1 MTVVKSCYYR
11 GHFLAMKLFIHFC
24 CKMCRLGSMHS
35 VRDRRTD
42 GRTDGQH
49 YHGNGDQYDPLT
61 KMTKTNKKTYFYR
74 VGLSKNLS
82 DLFCKMSLTYQRATS
97 LQCLNSRLAK

>member
-11 GHFLAMKLFIHFC
+11 GHFLAIKLFIHFC

-42 GRTDGQH
+42 RRTD
-49 YHGNGDQYDPLT
+49 NIITAMGDQYDRLT

-82 DLFCKMSLTYQRATS
+82 DRFCKMSLTYQRATS